1 MALGGENGNIQSIKA
16 KMEMIKIA
24 ILSSFFFFYQFLD
37 FLAMDYYSGFK
48 NPSKISTIYPCEGL
62 LLKFNTNLQVFT
74 KGRSGKITFLPVA
87 LFLHINIP

>member
-1 MALGGENGNIQSIKA
+1 MLNYSYSKLVFMALKGKKWKYTEH

-24 ILSSFFFFYQFLD
+24 TLNSFFFSYQFLD

-62 LLKFNTNLQVFT
+62 LLKFNINL
-74 KGRSGKITFLPVA
+74 
-87 LFLHINIP
+87 